1 MSSWSP
7 HTALPCT
14 AGGRQKSVAHL
25 TTCFSDLIWLGL
37 LFFQK
42 LHPSMCLL
50 RKEGWF
56 SCRLF
61 DTKTW
66 EQHKDT
72 VIFSKH
78 LQFNCNVGKNPLF
91 ILKQFKI
98 SILNNVVKVWL
109 GCRVLVQAGSQ
120 GFMASTWNFC
130 LNRRSQ
136 GPDGSVPFQS
146 TTHRVWGQLKKIHF
160 LIYVH

>member
-37 LFFQK
+37 LFSQK

-78 LQFNCNVGKNPLF
+78 LQFNCNVGKKP
-91 ILKQFKI
+91 
-98 SILNNVVKVWL
+98 SIYSETVQNLHPQQCSKSLV
-109 GCRVLVQAGSQ
+109 RVQSLVQAGSQ